1 MEKSNTGAWLVI
13 IESSVSQTANGK
25 YKTKALVRA
34 GEEVWKP
41 KSPTKTAKFRPLR
54 MFEHQANKPPK
65 FRISTF
71 SDAGSCDSQPPSSSS
86 AEDDQK
92 NNYDETRLK
101 REDIKGEKM

>member
-1 MEKSNTGAWLVI
+1 MEKIKQRRVCEG
-13 IESSVSQTANGK
+13 
-25 YKTKALVRA
+25 
-34 GEEVWKP
+34 GEGVWKP
-41 KSPTKTAKFRPLR
+41 KSLTKTAKFRPLR

-92 NNYDETRLK
+92 DNYDETRLK
-101 REDIKGEKM
+101 RGDIKGGKM

>member
-1 MEKSNTGAWLVI
+1 M
-13 IESSVSQTANGK
+13 
-25 YKTKALVRA
+25 RA

-41 KSPTKTAKFRPLR
+41 KSPTKTAKSRPFR
-54 MFEHQANKPPK
+54 MFEHQANMIDKPLK

-71 SDAGSCDSQPPSSSS
+71 SDAGSCDSQPPSTSS

-92 NNYDETRLK
+92 DNYDETRLK